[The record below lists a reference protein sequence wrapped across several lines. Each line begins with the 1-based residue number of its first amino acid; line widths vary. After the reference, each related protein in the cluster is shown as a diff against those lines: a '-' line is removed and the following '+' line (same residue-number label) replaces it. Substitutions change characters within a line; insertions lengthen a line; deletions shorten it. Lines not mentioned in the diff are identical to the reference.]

1 MVYYQKYPTVNEG
14 VGALFD
20 TPKPIKQMLANMLGQ
35 ADFEDKH
42 LFISEMDTKQF
53 RKYYSAV
60 IRKCDEIN
68 ELFLQEDGINTAVV
82 FPKFMYLF
90 HNLESCYLLKSYFD
104 NAVTQEELAQRELA
118 YQSTD
123 RVILTLDISAPLL

>member
-1 MVYYQKYPTVNEG
+1 
-14 VGALFD
+14 
-20 TPKPIKQMLANMLGQ
+20 
-35 ADFEDKH
+35 
-42 LFISEMDTKQF
+42 MDTKQF

-68 ELFLQEDGINTAVV
+68 ELFLQEDGVNTAVV